1 MCGEQPKNI
10 KDDLAAAARSQRKD
24 VGDVFKANQDAV
36 DGRVSCEHL
45 PGEEEIDQWLEDL
58 RLRVDGEGRRV
69 ANQEQF
75 EAVRVVAG
83 RLKDELR
90 AVASGNMDFG
100 EPLRWIIHGGPGTGK
115 SHVLRLLKELF
126 TTVMR
131 WEQDTQFIMV
141 ALQAVMADLLGG
153 DTIHHA
159 LGIPIF
165 DQGRNEEQMQAREA
179 AVARKVLQLRW
190 LIIDEFSMV
199 SARLFAAID
208 LKLRQVIRD
217 VAPGKLKNDYAA
229 RTFGGI

>member
-1 MCGEQPKNI
+1 M
-10 KDDLAAAARSQRKD
+10 
-24 VGDVFKANQDAV
+24 
-36 DGRVSCEHL
+36 
-45 PGEEEIDQWLEDL
+45 
-58 RLRVDGEGRRV
+58 
-69 ANQEQF
+69 
-75 EAVRVVAG
+75 AG

-115 SHVLRLLKELF
+115 SHVLQLLNELF

-165 DQGRNEEQMQAREA
+165 VQGRNEEQMQAREA
-179 AVARKVLQLRW
+179 AVAREVLQLRW

-229 RTFGGI
+229 RKFGRT